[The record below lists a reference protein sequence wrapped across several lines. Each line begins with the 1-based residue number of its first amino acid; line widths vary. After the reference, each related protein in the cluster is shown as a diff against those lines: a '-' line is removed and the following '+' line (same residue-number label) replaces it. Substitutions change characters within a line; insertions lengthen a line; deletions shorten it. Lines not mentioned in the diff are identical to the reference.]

1 MIPSHS
7 RLLVLTCG
15 SPGDGKSTLIGRL
28 VQGRPVTDDNESLFV
43 FASLLNQGQGDA
55 LVHRCLSTERR
66 EFVLADTTDH
76 ERYTRSV
83 MAAGANA
90 DAAVLLVDAR
100 SGIVDQTRRDTILA
114 SLLAVAH
121 IVLAVNKMDLVG
133 YDEHVFE
140 STSAAFTNFAR
151 ELTFKTVQVIPVSAL
166 ESDNLS
172 RRSEHMPWYAGPCL
186 LACLENLE
194 PEPGGSNKPFRMPVQ
209 SANCP
214 SSGFAVLTGT
224 IASGTAQLG
233 DEVTLLPSGRTT
245 SIKGLCCD
253 GADVYSARAGAA
265 VVLTI
270 ADEADASPGDML
282 VAPRARPQIA
292 DQFAAHLVW
301 MSQRKLLPGRSYLI
315 NLNAN
320 AVPASVTDL
329 KYLLDV
335 KTLARNAA
343 KTLAIDEVGIC
354 NLAVARPVAFDSY
367 ADNRATG
374 AFVLIDR
381 YSNETVAAGMIDF
394 ALRRATN
401 IHYQQ
406 IVVSKNARSEL
417 KKHQPAVLWFT
428 GLSGAG
434 KSTIANCVE
443 AALHG
448 RSAHTIMLDGDNVR
462 HALNKDLGFTEAD
475 RVENIRRIGEVAKL
489 MSEAGLIV
497 LCSFISPFRAER
509 RMVRELLPPGEFIEI
524 FVDTPIEECMARDAK
539 GLYRRAL
546 AGEIKN
552 FTGVDQ
558 PYEVPE
564 FADLHLH
571 GDRERPEVLADRVI
585 AHLCDRKILKR

>member
-245 SIKGLCCD
+245 SIKALCCD
-253 GADVYSARAGAA
+253 GADVHSARAGAA

-282 VAPRARPQIA
+282 VAPRARSQIA

>member
-214 SSGFAVLTGT
+214 SSGFAVLIGT

-343 KTLAIDEVGIC
+343 KTLAIDEVGVC

>member
-90 DAAVLLVDAR
+90 GAAVLLVDAR

-245 SIKGLCCD
+245 SIKALCCD
-253 GADVYSARAGAA
+253 GADVHSARAGAA

-343 KTLAIDEVGIC
+343 KTLAIDEVGVC

>member
-100 SGIVDQTRRDTILA
+100 SGIVDRTRRDTILA

-245 SIKGLCCD
+245 SIKALCCD
-253 GADVYSARAGAA
+253 GADVHSARAGAA

-301 MSQRKLLPGRSYLI
+301 MSQRKLLPGRSDLI

-343 KTLAIDEVGIC
+343 KTLAIDEVGVC

-509 RMVRELLPPGEFIEI
+509 RMVRELLPPENSSRYLW
-524 FVDTPIEECMARDAK
+524 T
-539 GLYRRAL
+539 RRLRSAWR
-546 AGEIKN
+546 AMQKA
-552 FTGVDQ
+552 FTG
-558 PYEVPE
+558 
-564 FADLHLH
+564 ARSR
-571 GDRERPEVLADRVI
+571 GR
-585 AHLCDRKILKR
+585 

>member
-245 SIKGLCCD
+245 SIKALCCD
-253 GADVYSARAGAA
+253 GADVHSARAGAA

-343 KTLAIDEVGIC
+343 KTLAIDEVGVC

>member
-1 MIPSHS
+1 
-7 RLLVLTCG
+7 
-15 SPGDGKSTLIGRL
+15 LIGRL
-28 VQGRPVTDDNESLFV
+28 AQGRPVTDDNESLFV

-245 SIKGLCCD
+245 SIKALCCD
-253 GADVYSARAGAA
+253 GADVHSARAGAA

-343 KTLAIDEVGIC
+343 KTLAIDEVGVC

>member
-1 MIPSHS
+1 
-7 RLLVLTCG
+7 
-15 SPGDGKSTLIGRL
+15 
-28 VQGRPVTDDNESLFV
+28 
-43 FASLLNQGQGDA
+43 
-55 LVHRCLSTERR
+55 LSTERR

-114 SLLAVAH
+114 SLLAIAH

-133 YDEHVFE
+133 YEEDVFE
-140 STSAAFTNFAR
+140 SVAAAFTNFAR
-151 ELTFKTVQVIPVSAL
+151 ELPFKTVQVIPVSAR
-166 ESDNLS
+166 EADNLS

-194 PEPGGSNKPFRMPVQ
+194 PEPGGNNKPFRMPVQ

-214 SSGFAVLTGT
+214 SSGFAALNGT

-245 SIKGLCCD
+245 SIKALCCA
-253 GADVYSARAGAA
+253 GTDVQSARAGAA
-265 VVLTI
+265 VVLTL
-270 ADEADASPGDML
+270 ADEADASSGDML
-282 VAPRARPQIA
+282 VAARARPQIA

-301 MSQRKLLPGRSYLI
+301 MSQHKLLPGRSYLI

-320 AVPASVTDL
+320 ALPASVTEL

-335 KTLARNAA
+335 KTLAKNAA
-343 KTLAIDEVGIC
+343 KTLAIDEVGVC

-367 ADNRATG
+367 ADNRVTG
-374 AFVLIDR
+374 AFVLVDR

-401 IHYQQ
+401 IHHQQ

-443 AALHG
+443 AALHA

-552 FTGVDQ
+552 FTGIDQ

-564 FADLHLH
+564 YADLHLH
-571 GDRERPEVLADRVI
+571 GERERPEVLAERVI
-585 AHLCDRKILKR
+585 AHLCDRKILKT

>member
-7 RLLVLTCG
+7 RLFVLTCG

>member
-245 SIKGLCCD
+245 SIKALCCD
-253 GADVYSARAGAA
+253 GADVHSARAGAA

>member
-7 RLLVLTCG
+7 RLFVLTCG

-214 SSGFAVLTGT
+214 SSGFAVLIGT

>member
-245 SIKGLCCD
+245 SIKALCCD
-253 GADVYSARAGAA
+253 GADVHSARAGAA

-343 KTLAIDEVGIC
+343 KTLAIDEVGVC

-558 PYEVPE
+558 PDEVPE